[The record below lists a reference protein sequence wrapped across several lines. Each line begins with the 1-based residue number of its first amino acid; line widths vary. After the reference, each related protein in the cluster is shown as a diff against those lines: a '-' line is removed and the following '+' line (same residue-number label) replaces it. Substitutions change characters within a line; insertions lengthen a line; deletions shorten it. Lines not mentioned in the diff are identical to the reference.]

1 MTRPNK
7 YEQHYR
13 EGREVCGPPFP
24 EFVAFFETYAPQAD
38 VLDLG
43 CGQGRDA
50 LVAARHGHRVVGVD
64 LSETGIAQMLE
75 GAAAEGLQVEGIV
88 ADVATW
94 QPEASFDVIILDR
107 VLHLLS
113 DDGERRQ
120 VLERA
125 CAHTRPGGFVLIAD
139 TPKQQALLREVC
151 ASREP
156 EWEIVLRR
164 KGFVF
169 AQRIAS
175 RQLDL

>member
-1 MTRPNK
+1 MTRSTK

-13 EGREVCGPPFP
+13 EGRDICGPPFP
-24 EFVAFFETYAPQAD
+24 EFITFFETYATPHAD

-64 LSETGIAQMLE
+64 LSETGIAQMLDD
-75 GAAAEGLQVEGIV
+75 ATAEGLRVEGIV

-94 QPEASFDVIILDR
+94 QPEESFDVILLDR

-113 DDGERRQ
+113 DSQERRQ
-120 VLERA
+120 LLDRA
-125 CAHTRPGGFVLIAD
+125 CAHTRPGGSVLIAD
-139 TPKQQALLREVC
+139 TPKHQALLLDVF
-151 ASREP
+151 ASKAP
-156 EWEIVLRR
+156 DWKIILRR

-169 AQRIAS
+169 AQRMTS
-175 RQLDL
+175 TT